1 MPPSYGAPWHYP
13 IAIASVVHLQLLYM
27 IYRTSSSIRC
37 VCLDIWTF
45 GCGAPSFLMYTF
57 FFVGVCV
64 LDSSRGRS
72 PRFHSGTNHTR
83 RSCPTAP
90 LSLHG
95 ATHQSQ
101 SPILWW
107 YGTFMSHVYM
117 YLYVDIMISLI
128 YRYTTTLV

>member
-1 MPPSYGAPWHYP
+1 MPPSSSGASRYYP

-27 IYRTSSSIRC
+27 IYRTSSLIRC
-37 VCLDIWTF
+37 VCLLF
-45 GCGAPSFLMYTF
+45 VCVCGCCVSFFLMYVYF
-57 FFVGVCV
+57 FFLGVPV
-64 LDSSRGRS
+64 LDSPRGRS

-117 YLYVDIMISLI
+117 YLYVDTYILHDFANI
-128 YRYTTTLV
+128 